1 MQLLPSGPCRPQPNR
16 TARGAARLGAG
27 LLAGSFLIWS
37 SVASASLPP
46 ESFADLTD
54 KVSPAVVFVTA
65 TQMTETGAG
74 EQSQTPLPFP
84 PGSPLEKFFKQFEDQ
99 FGQMPERA
107 PQPVTGVGS
116 GFLVDSSGYVV
127 TNNHVIDGAQ
137 NIEIKL
143 NDGRTFP
150 AKIVGT
156 DPKTDLGLLKIESDA
171 ALPFVSF
178 GDSDQMRVGDWVLA
192 VGNPFGLGGT
202 VTVGIISARNRD
214 INSGPYDDFLQTDA
228 AINRGNSGGP
238 MFNLEGEV
246 IGVNT
251 AIFSPNGGSVGIGF
265 AIPSNIAKS
274 VVAQLRDRGS
284 VERGWLGVKIQQVT
298 PDLAE
303 AMNLPEAKGA
313 LVAEV
318 TKDSP
323 AARAGLR
330 QGDVIL
336 RFDGSET
343 AQMRD
348 LPRLVAEVP
357 PGETVPIEL
366 MRNGEK
372 KMLNVTIARLAP
384 QTMAAA
390 TGESMTPGKVDSKGL
405 GATLSGL
412 SDEERQQLNLPEG
425 TQGAVITGLRPD
437 GAAAAQGLRV
447 GDVITQV
454 DGTQVTDPA
463 AVDARIDK
471 ATQANK
477 KVVLLLVN
485 RQGDEIF
492 VGFKL
497 GTV

>member
-1 MQLLPSGPCRPQPNR
+1 
-16 TARGAARLGAG
+16 
-27 LLAGSFLIWS
+27 
-37 SVASASLPP
+37 
-46 ESFADLTD
+46 
-54 KVSPAVVFVTA
+54 
-65 TQMTETGAG
+65 
-74 EQSQTPLPFP
+74 
-84 PGSPLEKFFKQFEDQ
+84 
-99 FGQMPERA
+99 
-107 PQPVTGVGS
+107 
-116 GFLVDSSGYVV
+116 
-127 TNNHVIDGAQ
+127 
-137 NIEIKL
+137 
-143 NDGRTFP
+143 
-150 AKIVGT
+150 
-156 DPKTDLGLLKIESDA
+156 
-171 ALPFVSF
+171 
-178 GDSDQMRVGDWVLA
+178 
-192 VGNPFGLGGT
+192 
-202 VTVGIISARNRD
+202 
-214 INSGPYDDFLQTDA
+214 
-228 AINRGNSGGP
+228 
-238 MFNLEGEV
+238 
-246 IGVNT
+246 
-251 AIFSPNGGSVGIGF
+251 
-265 AIPSNIAKS
+265 
-274 VVAQLRDRGS
+274 
-284 VERGWLGVKIQQVT
+284 
-298 PDLAE
+298 
-303 AMNLPEAKGA
+303 
-313 LVAEV
+313 
-318 TKDSP
+318 
-323 AARAGLR
+323 
-330 QGDVIL
+330 VIL

-372 KMLNVTIARLAP
+372 KMLDVTIARLAP

-390 TGESMTPGKVDSKGL
+390 TRESMTPGKVDSKGL

-471 ATQANK
+471 AAQANK